1 MSQKSYWSEP
11 LNPKEPHT
19 MEAITTVQI
28 SVPGPQQ
35 TYQGVSLPSITD
47 RGQIVLGDEVLS
59 TTEAITTAAV
69 LNPQQTYQ
77 GVSLPSITDQ
87 DQIVFEDETRRAK

>member
-11 LNPKEPHT
+11 LDPKEPRT
-19 MEAITTVQI
+19 MEAIATVQI

-47 RGQIVLGDEVLS
+47 
-59 TTEAITTAAV
+59 
-69 LNPQQTYQ
+69 
-77 GVSLPSITDQ
+77 Q
-87 DQIVFEDETRRAK
+87 DQIVFEDKTRRAK